1 MLRRSFKPL
10 QRSSLFLRSYSEVPQ
25 TPQQNSPSSTE
36 TKYEHKLSHKELREQ
51 AIAEALA
58 REEEAIE
65 KSKKIRELTEE
76 SRELIKT
83 LNKTPT
89 NLIQERISKLNKDL
103 SEISKDKVKQLD
115 EELREYMTNN
125 MNLTNDIL
133 SNRPW
138 LKQTQQQQIANKG
151 TSSSSTSS
159 SNQFTSQ
166 YPNLKPTPD
175 YKDYSK
181 QELYLRQLNY
191 LRTSGLLG
199 SKLENI
205 YKPQN
210 DTIKPPKISQ
220 TTIKNLMAAGCHLG
234 HSTSS
239 FNPKFQPFLYGTYEG
254 IHLIDLNQT
263 IEQLKLA
270 CKIIEGINEK
280 GGIILFVGTHKNWSI
295 QESLVYAAK
304 RSKSYYV
311 SKRWIPGTITNY
323 LEINKQI
330 KDPLMKQTID
340 MNDSKVHVRTTTTND
355 NSIIKPDLVIILNPT
370 ENSNCINECISSNIP
385 TIGLCDSNMDPNLLT
400 YPIPC
405 NDENVRSV
413 NLMLGIMSKAGES
426 GLNKRLDIIKKL
438 KENERQQLEKQSRYQ
453 QQIEQNDGSVVA

>member
-1 MLRRSFKPL
+1 MLKSSFKPL
-10 QRSSLFLRSYSEVPQ
+10 QRSSLSIRCVSNSSFYLQSET
-25 TPQQNSPSSTE
+25 TPTSKTV
-36 TKYEHKLSHKELREQ
+36 YEHKLSHKELREQ

-65 KSKKIRELTEE
+65 KSKRIRELTEE
-76 SRELIKT
+76 TKELITT

-89 NLIQERISKLNKDL
+89 TLMKERISKLNQDL
-103 SEISKDKVKQLD
+103 SKISQNKVKQLD
-115 EELREYMTNN
+115 EELRDYMTNN
-125 MNLTNDIL
+125 MKLTNDIL
-133 SNRPW
+133 ANRPW
-138 LKQTQQQQIANKG
+138 LKQQTNQQKQIQDSKQR
-151 TSSSSTSS
+151 TSTSSS

-175 YKDYSK
+175 YKDYSP

-191 LRTSGLLG
+191 LRSSGNLG

-210 DTIKPPKISQ
+210 DTHRPPKISE

-239 FNPKFQPFLYGTYEG
+239 FNPKFQPFLYGTYNG

-263 IEQLKLA
+263 FNQLKLA
-270 CKIIEGINEK
+270 CKIIEGIIEK
-280 GGIILFVGTHKNWSI
+280 GGIVLYVGTHKNWSI
-295 QESLVYAAK
+295 QESLVKAAE

-323 LEINKQI
+323 LEVSKQI

-340 MNDSKVHVRTTTTND
+340 MNDNQIHINQQQN
-355 NSIIKPDLVIILNPT
+355 NSIIKPDLVVILNPT
-370 ENSNCINECISSNIP
+370 ENNNCINECISSNIP
-385 TIGLCDSNMDPNLLT
+385 TIGLCDSNMNPRLLT

-405 NDENVRSV
+405 NDENIRSV

-426 GLNKRLDIIKKL
+426 GLNKRLNIIKKL
-438 KENERQQLEKQSRYQ
+438 KDEERQILEQ
-453 QQIEQNDGSVVA
+453 